1 MFHRHKLFYTTS
13 LTNPD
18 IQKRVEQT
26 YLSLCPCTGHPSASA
41 VKLHLDA
48 RVQSSMEES
57 SSPTRAP
64 DAGSLSCI
72 FPFRV
77 RVHKKSPNVSGIR
90 GVHTTY
96 HSLHGYIL
104 YPQRICIFS
113 HPDFTVGYGISPY
126 QPLCSCAACAE
137 TKSGSRTLPPVG
149 NLTLPRRSVILFTGI
164 TIA

>member
-77 RVHKKSPNVSGIR
+77 RVYKKI
-90 GVHTTY
+90 
-96 HSLHGYIL
+96 
-104 YPQRICIFS
+104 
-113 HPDFTVGYGISPY
+113 
-126 QPLCSCAACAE
+126 
-137 TKSGSRTLPPVG
+137 
-149 NLTLPRRSVILFTGI
+149 RRSLIWSALFSILIMRCPDILLQYTFHNKQHKSLGLFRCCMPPQTFSAADAHN
-164 TIA
+164 T